1 MTIEDKTKNE
11 KLKYD
16 IKREAAKISALSA
29 VKIDKYEYLTDEEI
43 LPSYQRQIIEE
54 AKFTYCPS
62 EKAFEKQTKIIEDQ
76 GEKQIKAIEDKDFS
90 KSIEKTKNYS
100 EYDYKKEL
108 LLSKERKMFRDFY
121 NDRLDQIERANYDV
135 DYNNLKYTVI
145 SSGEEFEFDKS
156 EDPLVFLKE
165 IKESKISIQEAKNI
179 QKEYNKYLN
188 STRKGNKTRRQRETL
203 NNMNILFN
211 A

>member
-1 MTIEDKTKNE
+1 
-11 KLKYD
+11 
-16 IKREAAKISALSA
+16 
-29 VKIDKYEYLTDEEI
+29 
-43 LPSYQRQIIEE
+43 
-54 AKFTYCPS
+54 
-62 EKAFEKQTKIIEDQ
+62 
-76 GEKQIKAIEDKDFS
+76 
-90 KSIEKTKNYS
+90 
-100 EYDYKKEL
+100 
-108 LLSKERKMFRDFY
+108 MFRDFY

-165 IKESKISIQEAKNI
+165 IKESKISIQEAKKI

-188 STRKGNKTRRQRETL
+188 SIRKGNKTRRQRETL